1 MTSKVQSTVIKQLKR
16 KGYLTVSVMKL
27 SANGFP
33 DVLGMK
39 KDYPDV
45 WVECKEENDTL
56 KELQKHRINQLN
68 DMGKVAFCYQE
79 GKGIIYPENLEFN
92 FK

>member
-1 MTSKVQSTVIKQLKR
+1 MASNVQKRVIKELKA
-16 KGYLTVSVMKL
+16 KGYTALSVIKL
-27 SANGFP
+27 SANGYP

-39 KDYPDV
+39 KDCPDV

-68 DMGKVAFCYQE
+68 DMGKIAFCYQD

-92 FK
+92 LK

>member
-1 MTSKVQSTVIKQLKR
+1 MASKLQTRVIKELKA
-16 KGYLTVSVMKL
+16 KGYTALSVMKL
-27 SANGFP
+27 SANGYP

-39 KDYPDV
+39 ANVPDV
-45 WVECKEENDTL
+45 WVECKEVNDTL

-68 DMGKVAFCYQE
+68 EMGKIAFCYQD

-92 FK
+92 LK